1 MMNWFEQAG
10 LDYAEF
16 QQQYWRKQPW
26 HGHNVFDTA
35 SGGTLDTISKTLN
48 KKGLYQLSEIPLVES
63 RIIANTQPSAN
74 PAATDTAN
82 YELELGPFAI
92 AALAPGEM
100 LMLQGLEQHLQ
111 SISDL
116 LTRHFGFLPRWR
128 IDDVMASYGD
138 AGASCGPHFDHYDV
152 FLLQVRGAKHWQ
164 LAPGPF
170 SDADLIEDAEIR
182 LLQHFPGQQTL
193 TQVPG
198 DLLYLPPGVGHYGV
212 ASDDS
217 LTLSIGLRNPTLA
230 EMVSS
235 LADLVSDE
243 LSTLQGSSTLD
254 DRLGEPG
261 MGLVTADIDQLK
273 AKLVPELTRSGTMS
287 RWFGCYMTL
296 LQAPELLDQ
305 DHQDDNDIDI
315 DWTTARG
322 ELHCH
327 LATRLCHQA
336 FAEHG
341 MIFVNGEA
349 ADVDRSVLAW
359 FGILETQR
367 HLDLEQIPADSAHRT
382 LIEDL
387 LDQGALHF
395 RPTTAS

>member
-1 MMNWFEQAG
+1 MNWFEQAG

-26 HGHNVFDTA
+26 HGRNVFDTA
-35 SGGTLDTISKTLN
+35 SGGTLYTISKTLN
-48 KKGLYQLSEIPLVES
+48 KKGLYQLAEIPLVES

-164 LAPGPF
+164 LAAGPF

-193 TQVPG
+193 T
-198 DLLYLPPGVGHYGV
+198 
-212 ASDDS
+212 
-217 LTLSIGLRNPTLA
+217 
-230 EMVSS
+230 
-235 LADLVSDE
+235 
-243 LSTLQGSSTLD
+243 
-254 DRLGEPG
+254 
-261 MGLVTADIDQLK
+261 
-273 AKLVPELTRSGTMS
+273 
-287 RWFGCYMTL
+287 
-296 LQAPELLDQ
+296 
-305 DHQDDNDIDI
+305 
-315 DWTTARG
+315 
-322 ELHCH
+322 
-327 LATRLCHQA
+327 
-336 FAEHG
+336 
-341 MIFVNGEA
+341 
-349 ADVDRSVLAW
+349 
-359 FGILETQR
+359 
-367 HLDLEQIPADSAHRT
+367 
-382 LIEDL
+382 
-387 LDQGALHF
+387 
-395 RPTTAS
+395 